1 MAIAI
6 TLDRPVLTATSQVME
21 NIEVGT
27 AVAAGTDIDFRVF
40 VDDLTIP
47 DTVVAASADIAW
59 VGTAI
64 TATGA
69 AVGAFADVKV
79 GDVISSATGW
89 TSSQTVTVK
98 TDDSN
103 LVASAVADTDTN
115 NEILTFQAGSTGDL
129 DASLYHVKLTH
140 SLSGSILT
148 IVPTFSCHD
157 GTLVFEGTTAN
168 NSDEAAYADGSVK
181 TLPAITINLDSY
193 LTNARVPRT

>member
-6 TLDRPVLTATSQVME
+6 TLDRPVLSATNQVME

-47 DTVVAASADIAW
+47 DTVIAASADINW

-79 GDVISSATGW
+79 GDVISSSSGW
-89 TSSQTVTVK
+89 VSSQTVLTV
-98 TDDSN
+98 TDSSN
-103 LVASAVADTDTN
+103 LVASAPADVDTG
-115 NEILTFQAGSTGDL
+115 NEQLTFQAGSTGDL
-129 DASLYHVKLTH
+129 DASLYHVKLAH
-140 SLSGSILT
+140 SLDGSILT
-148 IVPTFSCHD
+148 VVPTVSCHD
-157 GTLVFEGTTAN
+157 GTLVFEGASAN
-168 NSDEAAYADGSVK
+168 NSDEAAYADGTVK
-181 TLPAITINLDSY
+181 TLPAITINLDTW